1 MGGIPIYINKY
12 VFWFQIQQSNRKKK
26 AQFRHNCTI
35 KNERGKYS
43 PGPHVKME
51 NLHQHLT
58 IAEH

>member
-1 MGGIPIYINKY
+1 MSFDFK
-12 VFWFQIQQSNRKKK
+12 FSNQTEKKK